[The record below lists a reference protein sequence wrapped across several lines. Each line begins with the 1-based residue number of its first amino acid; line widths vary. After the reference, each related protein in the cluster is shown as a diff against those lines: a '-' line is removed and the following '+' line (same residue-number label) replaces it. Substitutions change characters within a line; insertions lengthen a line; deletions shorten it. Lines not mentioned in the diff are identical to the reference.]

1 MSTSTSSSSRN
12 DPKPPWPPFL
22 RGESERWWI
31 EGFRPLSPMYEN
43 IQFPDTSREARALRA
58 QLGGD
63 DNAFVLDSGHGLAVV
78 PSSAKAG
85 SGTLYQ
91 VSGPETRSA
100 AVVYRWID
108 TDLSATPSSPTGEQ
122 GKAQSHVQ

>member
-12 DPKPPWPPFL
+12 GNSTEGVPAPCF
-22 RGESERWWI
+22 RGNTV
-31 EGFRPLSPMYEN
+31 PMYEN

-58 QLGGD
+58 QLSGD

-78 PSSAKAG
+78 PSSAKVG